1 MVNVCILDYGFGN
14 VKSVKNLNKYQI
26 KNLFIQNMIKNN
38 VLSIGTNN
46 INYSL
51 NKKDISQVKKSY
63 SKTLEEIKDKSLSKK
78 KLKIDEI
85 KPIFSVRK

>member
-51 NKKDISQVKKSY
+51 NKK
-63 SKTLEEIKDKSLSKK
+63 
-78 KLKIDEI
+78 KII
-85 KPIFSVRK
+85 V

>member
-1 MVNVCILDYGFGN
+1 MVNVCILDYGSGS

-38 VLSIGTNN
+38 VLSIGTNK

-78 KLKIDEI
+78 KLKID
-85 KPIFSVRK
+85 

>member
-1 MVNVCILDYGFGN
+1 MVNVCILDYGSGN

-78 KLKIDEI
+78 KLKID
-85 KPIFSVRK
+85 

>member
-1 MVNVCILDYGFGN
+1 MVNVCILDYGSGN

-38 VLSIGTNN
+38 VLSIGTNK

-78 KLKIDEI
+78 KLKID
-85 KPIFSVRK
+85 